1 MIAGTRRRL
10 TPGRWEESKHFF
22 FEKKKQKTFIHE
34 AERLRQS
41 GANIQKFF
49 GSFFQKRTFFLLC
62 LATTAASPVTNLS
75 DLSADLAAGRTT
87 SAQLVAFYLDRIEKI
102 DRAGPTLRAVLA
114 ENPDALADAKALD
127 EERRTS
133 GARGPLHGIPILVKD
148 NIETLG
154 PLPTTAGSLAL
165 LANVSGRDA
174 PVVSRLRMAGAVI
187 LGKTNLSEWANMR
200 GSRSVS
206 GWSGVGGLTRNPY
219 ALDRSACG
227 SSSGSGAAVAAGL
240 AAAAVGTETDG
251 SITCPASVNG
261 IVGFKPTLGLISR
274 THIVPLAHSQ
284 DTAGPMARS
293 VRDAA
298 MLLTIMAG
306 SDGLDS
312 ATLQADRHATDYA
325 KALDIHA
332 LQGRRIGVMRF
343 EAGFHPETDAV
354 FAHALD
360 VLRAAGATLV
370 EIPHLP
376 GIDAIGDAETLV
388 LTTELKAD
396 LHTYLATTPKRVDS
410 RSLADLIAFNLAHHD
425 RELALFG
432 QELFEKAEATKG
444 LDDPAYLA
452 ALATSRRLAGAEG
465 IDRMLATDKLD
476 ALVAPTAG
484 PAWVVDTACGDH
496 SSGQT
501 STLPA
506 VAGYPHLSVPMGQ
519 VYGLPVGLSI
529 IGPAWS
535 DARVL
540 AYGYAFEQALGLHMA
555 PTFARSLPAAG
566 ALLEPLR

>member
-1 MIAGTRRRL
+1 M
-10 TPGRWEESKHFF
+10 
-22 FEKKKQKTFIHE
+22 
-34 AERLRQS
+34 RQS